1 MRDELFA
8 AAIKQWQFQFES
20 YWCPL
25 AASLPRGLA
34 ITICLPFEYVY
45 RHSFENEMNAMSMTM
60 TRLRPSTALLLSLSL
75 AWSLSAALGQA
86 QEVKAEAKG
95 KTVELGKFK
104 ITAPAEWKQQQP
116 KSRILA
122 YEFSAPA
129 AEGDKTDGRMTVM
142 AAGGSVEDN
151 INRWY
156 GQFTQPDGGS
166 TKDKAKVEKR
176 TIAGQEV
183 HIVDLSGTF
192 KDQAGPFAPAV
203 EREKYRMLAAIIVT
217 EEANFFVKFYGPQR
231 TIAEEEKAFR
241 GMINS
246 LSAK

>member
-1 MRDELFA
+1 M
-8 AAIKQWQFQFES
+8 IGQFEVGS
-20 YWCPL
+20 LLPYGAGGPL
-25 AASLPRGLA
+25 QFA
-34 ITICLPFEYVY
+34 Y
-45 RHSFENEMNAMSMTM
+45 RLSMCIATHQKEMNAMMT
-60 TRLRPSTALLLSLSL
+60 TNIRRFATPLLGLALTWGLIG
-75 AWSLSAALGQA
+75 ALGQA
-86 QEVKAEAKG
+86 QEEKAEAKG
-95 KTVELGKFK
+95 KSIELGKFK

-129 AEGDKTDGRMTVM
+129 AEGDKTGGRMTVM

-166 TKDKAKVEKR
+166 SKEKAKVDKR

-183 HIVDLSGTF
+183 HLVDLSGTY

-217 EEANFFVKFYGPQR
+217 DEANFFVKFYGPQR